1 MAGARPGRRSLV
13 DVHIDDLLTATRE
26 TEIEALPALAV
37 DLAALL
43 LAESLE
49 HRTHDDRQN
58 AERMAAMMRDP
69 DGKRLTVSLF
79 DQVFRA
85 HAPARIADQLDHLIG
100 RSGVPHYFAGW
111 ERVAMGIGA
120 VAGRFLPG
128 VVVPAI
134 ISRVRAETSGMILP
148 SEENQLAD
156 HLDRRRRDG
165 VRMNINYL
173 GEAILGEEEAATRL
187 GKYLDLLARPDIEYI
202 SVKISSIFSQIDH
215 VAAEA
220 TLETLKDRLRV
231 LYRTAEA
238 FTFTADDGTVRK
250 KFVNLDMEAYGDLHL
265 TFDAFTQTLDL
276 EEFRDF
282 TAGIVLQAY
291 LPDSFPLQQEL
302 TDWAVGRVASGGAP
316 IKLRIVKGANL
327 ATELADASWHGW
339 PQAPYATKG
348 EVDSNFTRMVRYASR
363 PDHAVAVRVGIG
375 SHNLFDVAHAL
386 LLRAHHGTD
395 EHVEIEMLEGMVNHQ
410 ARAVQDVA
418 GSMLLYAPIVE
429 EKDFRSAIAYLI
441 RRLDENTEEENFL
454 HDLFGMVPGD
464 PAFVR
469 QADRFL
475 AATALEAPTGPR
487 RSQDRRSESFGFDP
501 SAPFANVA
509 DTDFSLPANQ
519 AWVRSIAEDWQHRV
533 VPDIRPVVDGE
544 AVTSDR
550 WRDGH
555 DPSRPGDVAYRW
567 LRTSGD
573 QMLAAISGAVEA
585 SVGWAATPPAH
596 RRRVLERCAE
606 ELARRRTEFVGA
618 MMLDAGKSAVEAD
631 VEVSEAVDFARYYGR
646 HLNEPTD
653 GASATPLGVVAVI
666 PPWNFPLAIPA
677 GGVLAALAAGNAV
690 LFKPASETVL
700 IGSMIA
706 EALWAAGVPHSV
718 LQFVP
723 ASSDA
728 ASHLVDDPRVG
739 GVILTG
745 AWETGRMFLD
755 RRPDLRLSAETSGK
769 NALIVSAMSD
779 RDQAIKDLVKSAF
792 GHNGQKC
799 SAASLGILEAEVYDD
814 QVFLRQLADA
824 VRSLHVGAPW
834 DLESKVTPVIHA
846 PGPDLLRGL
855 TALDDGESWLVEPRH
870 LGGNLWA
877 PGVRLGVQPDSF
889 FHRIECFGPV
899 LGLMRAPDMDT
910 AIAWVNSSEYSLT
923 GGLHS
928 LDEREIDRWADDVEV
943 GNGYVNRH
951 ITGAIVR
958 RQPFGGWKKSSFG
971 SGAKAGGP
979 NYVASLAR
987 WIEAGLPA
995 TTGDVGNDVVAL
1007 VAAAAG
1013 LRERATAAAGS
1024 YAAAWRDHFS
1034 LVHDPSAVRGEI
1046 NGFRYRPAPRV
1057 LVRVLPD
1064 GNPEDALL
1072 AAMAA
1077 RTCGT
1082 PVEISVGDGT
1092 AWPWKEFP
1100 VPVVSES
1107 DSAFGARLTLD
1118 DRVRV
1123 IGAAP
1128 RSLWESARDAHARV
1142 FDDPVVAQGR
1152 IELRWYVREQA
1163 MSIRTHRYGN
1173 LVGLGEH
1180 ALDR

>member
-1 MAGARPGRRSLV
+1 MR
-13 DVHIDDLLTATRE
+13 IDELLASAE
-26 TEIEALPALAV
+26 EAEIGALPALAV

-43 LAESLE
+43 LAEALD
-49 HRTHDDRQN
+49 HRTNDDRHN
-58 AERMAAMMRDP
+58 AERMAAMMEDP

-85 HAPARIADQLDHLIG
+85 HDPARVADQLDHLIG

-120 VAGRFLPG
+120 IAGRFLPR
-128 VVVPAI
+128 VVVPAV

-148 SEENQLAD
+148 SEEKQLVD
-156 HLDRRRRDG
+156 HLERRRRDG

-187 GKYLDLLARPDIEYI
+187 GKYLDLLSRPDIEYI
-202 SVKISSIFSQIDH
+202 SVKISSVFSQIDH
-215 VAAEA
+215 VAVEA
-220 TLETLKDRLRV
+220 TLETLKERLRV

-238 FTFTADDGTVRK
+238 FTFIGEDGIPRK

-265 TFDAFTQTLDL
+265 TFDAFTETLDL
-276 EEFRDF
+276 EEFRDL

-302 TDWAVGRVASGGAP
+302 TEWAGRRVAAGGAP

-339 PQAPYATKG
+339 PQAPYATKA
-348 EVDSNFTRMVRYASR
+348 EVDSNFSRMVRFGSQ
-363 PDHAVAVRVGIG
+363 PEHAESVHLGIG

-386 LLRAHHGTD
+386 LLRAHHGTGRF
-395 EHVEIEMLEGMVNHQ
+395 VEIEMLEGMVNHQ
-410 ARAVQDVA
+410 ARAVQEVA
-418 GSMLLYAPIVE
+418 GDMLLYAPIVE

-441 RRLDENTEEENFL
+441 RRLDENTDDENFL

-464 PAFVR
+464 PSFTR

-475 AATALEAPTGPR
+475 SAAASEAPTGPNR
-487 RSQDRRSESFGFDP
+487 TQDRRTDVVSFDP
-501 SAPFANVA
+501 DEPFSNTP

-519 AWVRSIAEDWQHRV
+519 AWARSIAAGWHHRE
-533 VPDIRPVVDGE
+533 PDDIHPVVGGE
-544 AVTSDR
+544 AVSSDR
-550 WRDGH
+550 WTEGH
-555 DPSRPGDVAYRW
+555 DPSAPGKPAYRW
-567 LRTSGD
+567 LRASES
-573 QMLAAISGAVEA
+573 QVEAAIGVAA
-585 SVGWAATPPAH
+585 SAAPLWAARSPAE
-596 RRRVLERCAE
+596 RRGILERCAE
-606 ELARRRTEFVGA
+606 ELERRRGDLIGA
-618 MMLDAGKSAVEAD
+618 MMLDAGKSVIEAD
-631 VEVSEAVDFARYYGR
+631 VEVSEAVDFARYYCR
-646 HLNEPTD
+646 SLDAMETD
-653 GASATPLGVVAVI
+653 GATPEPIGVVAVV

-677 GGVLAALAAGNAV
+677 GGVLAALSVGNAV
-690 LFKPASETVL
+690 LFKPASATVL
-700 IGSMIA
+700 VGSMIA
-706 EALWAAGVPHSV
+706 EALWTAGVPREA

-723 ASSDA
+723 TSSDA
-728 ASHLVDDPRVG
+728 GHLLIEDPRVG
-739 GVILTG
+739 SVILTG
-745 AWETGRMFLD
+745 AWETGRLFLD
-755 RRPDLRLSAETSGK
+755 MRPDLRLSAETSGK

-814 QVFLRQLADA
+814 LMFQRQLADA
-824 VRSLHVGAPW
+824 VRSLHVGPPW
-834 DLESKVTPVIHA
+834 DLESKVTPVIHP
-846 PGPDLLRGL
+846 PGPDLERGL
-855 TALDDGESWLVEPRH
+855 TKLDAGETWLVEPQ
-870 LGGNLWA
+870 LVSGNLWQ

-889 FHRIECFGPV
+889 FHRTECFGPV
-899 LGLMRAPDMDT
+899 LGLMRAPDITT
-910 AIAWVNSSEYSLT
+910 AIEWVNGSDYSLT
-923 GGLHS
+923 GGIHS
-928 LDEREIDRWADDVEV
+928 LDEREVNRWVDEVEV

-979 NYVASLAR
+979 NYAASFARWRERDLPTNRSPISDEVAAILAR
-987 WIEAGLPA
+987 VKEPSARVMAGA
-995 TTGDVGNDVVAL
+995 
-1007 VAAAAG
+1007 
-1013 LRERATAAAGS
+1013 ES
-1024 YAAAWRDHFS
+1024 YAAAWAGHFS
-1034 LVHDPSAVRGEI
+1034 LVFDPAAVRGEV

-1057 LVRVLPD
+1057 LVRVYPD
-1064 GNPEDALL
+1064 GDPEDALL
-1072 AAMAA
+1072 AVLAA

-1082 PVEISVGDGT
+1082 AVGVSLSEE
-1092 AWPWKEFP
+1092 AKWPWHLFP
-1100 VPVVSES
+1100 VHVARDGE
-1107 DSAFGARLTLD
+1107 AGFGARLLLD

-1123 IGAAP
+1123 IGTSP
-1128 RSLWESARDAHARV
+1128 VSLWEAARDVHARV

-1152 IELRWYVREQA
+1152 LELRWYLREQA

-1173 LVGLGEH
+1173 LVGLGDG